1 MPTYLTEIVAAH
13 RKAAAAD
20 DRDVRR
26 AAVGRGRLPPARGFA
41 AALATAATG
50 GVAVIAEVKRRSP
63 SKGPLAPDLDPAD
76 VAAAYAAGGATCLS
90 VLTDRDYFGG
100 SPADLL
106 AARSAAG
113 LPVLR
118 KDFTVTVADVYD
130 ARLMGAD
137 AVLLIVAAL
146 SDRELA
152 DFAAAAAEVGLDALV
167 EVHDEPELDRA
178 LAAGATLVGVNQRDL
193 ATFSVDGERAER
205 LAAAIPDDVV
215 AVAESGIGGPEDAA
229 RLARRRLPGGAR
241 RRDARP
247 GGRPGGRGR
256 RAGRASG
263 GPTGRRR
270 AMRFVKICG
279 ITSEADAL
287 LAVGL
292 GADALGFIF
301 APSPRQVSPAV
312 VGDIV
317 KRLPHGVLT
326 VGVFRDDAPR
336 RVVEIANQIGLGA
349 VQLHGHET
357 AEDTRWV
364 RERVS
369 CTIKAFP
376 AGDRTIDRFDE
387 FGADYLLIDG
397 PSPGS
402 GEVFDWRLGEGVVD
416 PNRLIVSGGL
426 RPDNVA
432 DAISHLHPF
441 GVDVATGVEAAP
453 GRKDPQKLREF
464 VANARRAAAEVAAE
478 HPPDPDD
485 AAGARW
491 RPAAGRAVRR
501 WRQEV
506 APGDAPYDW
515 MDG

>member
-1 MPTYLTEIVAAH
+1 MT
-13 RKAAAAD
+13 
-20 DRDVRR
+20 
-26 AAVGRGRLPPARGFA
+26 
-41 AALATAATG
+41 
-50 GVAVIAEVKRRSP
+50 
-63 SKGPLAPDLDPAD
+63 
-76 VAAAYAAGGATCLS
+76 
-90 VLTDRDYFGG
+90 
-100 SPADLL
+100 
-106 AARSAAG
+106 
-113 LPVLR
+113 
-118 KDFTVTVADVYD
+118 
-130 ARLMGAD
+130 
-137 AVLLIVAAL
+137 
-146 SDRELA
+146 
-152 DFAAAAAEVGLDALV
+152 
-167 EVHDEPELDRA
+167 
-178 LAAGATLVGVNQRDL
+178 
-193 ATFSVDGERAER
+193 
-205 LAAAIPDDVV
+205 
-215 AVAESGIGGPEDAA
+215 
-229 RLARRRLPGGAR
+229 
-241 RRDARP
+241 
-247 GGRPGGRGR
+247 
-256 RAGRASG
+256 
-263 GPTGRRR
+263 
-270 AMRFVKICG
+270 FVKICG

-301 APSPRQVSPAV
+301 APSPRQIAPTAVS
-312 VGDIV
+312 DIV

-478 HPPDPDD
+478 HPANPDD
-485 AAGARW
+485 ETGAR
-491 RPAAGRAVRR
+491 PATGGRTTGAPGGGA
-501 WRQEV
+501 EI
-506 APGDAPYDW
+506 APGDTPYDW